1 MAEIRVEKK
10 SPMWP
15 WILIGLLI
23 LGVILYFVFFH
34 DTNGD
39 TDRRD
44 GPVVTEQRDD
54 DRTQRD
60 RPVNNQTVASYV
72 TFIQDSDRQMGLD
85 HEYSNEALKRLT
97 EATKAMADEVNV
109 DIERDLS
116 VVRNNAQGIQDD
128 PFETTHANKIRESA
142 EKLSDALM
150 TIQREAFPNLNN
162 QASAVRNSAME
173 IDPQE
178 LALDQRDAIKSFY
191 DRSADLLRQMNTQSN

>member
-34 DTNGD
+34 DGNGD

-44 GPVVTEQRDD
+44 GPVATEQRDD

-72 TFIQDSDRQMGLD
+72 TFIQEGDREMTLD
-85 HEYSNEALKRLT
+85 HAYSNEALKRLT

-109 DIERDLS
+109 NVERDLS
-116 VVRNNAQGIQDD
+116 VVRDNAREIQQD
-128 PFETTHANKIRESA
+128 PFETTHANKIRASA
-142 EKLSDALM
+142 DKLSDALM
-150 TIQREAFPNLNN
+150 TIQQEAFPNLNN
-162 QASAVRNSAME
+162 QATAVRNAARE
-173 IDPQE
+173 ISPEE
-178 LALDQRDAIKSFY
+178 LALNQRDAIKSFY
-191 DRSADLLRQMNTQSN
+191 DRAAELLRQMNS

>member
-15 WILIGLLI
+15 WILIGLII
-23 LGVILYFVFFH
+23 LAVILYFVLS
-34 DTNGD
+34 DDSNGD
-39 TDRRD
+39 TDRTTTTT
-44 GPVVTEQRDD
+44 TEQTDQ
-54 DRTQRD
+54 DRTRRD
-60 RPVNNQTVASYV
+60 SPVNNQTVAAYV
-72 TFIQDSDRQMGLD
+72 TFVQDSDREMGLD

-109 DIERDLS
+109 DVERDLS
-116 VVRNNAQGIQDD
+116 VVRSNAQEIQQD
-128 PFETTHANKIRESA
+128 PFETTHANKIRASA

-150 TIQREAFPNLNN
+150 TIQREAFPNLSN

-173 IDPQE
+173 INPEE

-191 DRSADLLRQMNTQSN
+191 DRAADLLRQMNS

>member
-34 DTNGD
+34 DTNG

-54 DRTQRD
+54 DRAQRD
-60 RPVNNQTVASYV
+60 RPINNQAVASYV
-72 TFIQDSDRQMGLD
+72 TFIQEGDRQMTLD

-109 DIERDLS
+109 NIERDLS
-116 VVRNNAQGIQDD
+116 VVRDNARGIQDD

-142 EKLSDALM
+142 DKLSDALM
-150 TIQREAFPNLNN
+150 TIQQEAFPNLNN
-162 QASAVRNSAME
+162 QANAVRNSARE
-173 IDPQE
+173 INPQE
-178 LALDQRDAIKSFY
+178 LALEQRDAIKSFY
-191 DRSADLLRQMNTQSN
+191 DRAADLLRQMNS

>member
-34 DTNGD
+34 DDNG
-39 TDRRD
+39 TDRAD

-72 TFIQDSDRQMGLD
+72 TFVQEGDREMTLD
-85 HEYSNEALKRLT
+85 HAYSNEALKRLT
-97 EATKAMADEVNV
+97 DATKAMADEVNV
-109 DIERDLS
+109 NVERDLS
-116 VVRNNAQGIQDD
+116 VVRENARGIQED
-128 PFETTHANKIRESA
+128 PFETTHANKIRASA

-150 TIQREAFPNLNN
+150 TIQREAFPNLSN
-162 QASAVRNSAME
+162 QASAVREAAMS

-178 LALDQRDAIKSFY
+178 LALEQRNEIKSFY
-191 DRSADLLRQMNTQSN
+191 DRAADLLRQMNS

>member
-34 DTNGD
+34 DDNG
-39 TDRRD
+39 TDRAD

-72 TFIQDSDRQMGLD
+72 TFVQDRDRQMGLD

-109 DIERDLS
+109 DVERDLS
-116 VVRNNAQGIQDD
+116 VVRENAREIQDD
-128 PFETTHANKIRESA
+128 PFETTHANKIRASA

-150 TIQREAFPNLNN
+150 TIQREAFPNLSN
-162 QASAVRNSAME
+162 QASAVRDAAMS

-178 LALDQRDAIKSFY
+178 LALEQRDEIKSFY
-191 DRSADLLRQMNTQSN
+191 DRAADLLRQMNS

>member
-23 LGVILYFVFFH
+23 LGVILYFVLFH

-39 TDRRD
+39 TDRQD
-44 GPVVTEQRDD
+44 STVVTEQRDD

-72 TFIQDSDRQMGLD
+72 TFIQEGDRQMSLD

-109 DIERDLS
+109 NVERDLS
-116 VVRNNAQGIQDD
+116 AVRNNAQEIQQD
-128 PFETTHANKIRESA
+128 PFETTHANKIRASA

-150 TIQREAFPNLNN
+150 TIQREAFPNLSS
-162 QASAVRNSAME
+162 QASSVRNSAME
-173 IDPQE
+173 INPQE

-191 DRSADLLRQMNTQSN
+191 DQAAELLRQMNS

>member
-15 WILIGLLI
+15 WILIGLII
-23 LGVILYFVFFH
+23 LAVILYFVLS
-34 DTNGD
+34 DDSNGD
-39 TDRRD
+39 TDRTTTTT
-44 GPVVTEQRDD
+44 TEQTDQ
-54 DRTQRD
+54 DRTRRD
-60 RPVNNQTVASYV
+60 SPVNNQTVASYV
-72 TFIQDSDRQMGLD
+72 TFVQDSDREMGLD

-109 DIERDLS
+109 DVERDLS
-116 VVRNNAQGIQDD
+116 VVRNNAQQIQQD
-128 PFETTHANKIRESA
+128 PFETTHANKIRASA

-150 TIQREAFPNLNN
+150 TIQREAFPNLSN

-173 IDPQE
+173 INPEE

-191 DRSADLLRQMNTQSN
+191 DRAADLLRQMNS